1 MLVLLGHICVQ
12 PRSKIINKE
21 FSTPK
26 IQQIQKSSTP
36 KHKDKPVITKYKKI
50 DFIIKEN
57 NLVLKISCFI

>member
-1 MLVLLGHICVQ
+1 MSVLLGHICVQ

-26 IQQIQKSSTP
+26 IQQIQKSLTP
-36 KHKDKPVITKYKKI
+36 TQKNQPVMPKYKKI
-50 DFIIKEN
+50 EFIIKEN

>member
-26 IQQIQKSSTP
+26 IQQIQKSLTP
-36 KHKDKPVITKYKKI
+36 QKNQPVIPKYKKI
-50 DFIIKEN
+50 RAYN
-57 NLVLKISCFI
+57 